1 MKKRVCLLIAI
12 IVCFCMI
19 GCTSDAQ
26 EQRENFEVDKQEVIT
41 DFLVEFFNFNCNGRY
56 DTLMGAIEN
65 DDSLVD
71 VNTGEEGI
79 APITQVQEQALETY
93 YEYLTP
99 CVTEECLETM
109 QANRLPVQ
117 LDKFTKE
124 KGIEASIDYIELTE
138 YDENT
143 YSYRVH
149 FEEIGDAYFTDGLA
163 GQVSYEVIGDEVKI
177 SGISIVQ

>member
-1 MKKRVCLLIAI
+1 MKKKICLLIAFTL
-12 IVCFCMI
+12 CFSMI
-19 GCTSDAQ
+19 GCTSDTQ
-26 EQRENFEVDKQEVIT
+26 KQTELSKEEKEEVIS

-56 DTLMGAIEN
+56 DTLIQAMEN
-65 DDSLVD
+65 DNSLVD

-93 YEYLTP
+93 YEYLTSY
-99 CVTEECLETM
+99 VTAECLETM

-143 YSYRVH
+143 YSYRVY
-149 FEEIGDAYFTDGLA
+149 FEEAGEAYFADGLA

-177 SGISIVQ
+177 SAISIVQ